1 MRVHRARPRRGTAAV
16 ELAVS
21 IMPLMIIVMGV
32 FEGGRL
38 MMVEE
43 QIVNAAREGARLA
56 VLGGSTMG
64 SSSGTGATEVN
75 YRVRQYLAAAQITNG
90 VTITITDLD
99 DPAITDLPQAA
110 AGDRIQVG
118 VAVPFKNVA
127 WCPPWFFGNATLS
140 SVCIMRKE
148 AP

>member
-1 MRVHRARPRRGTAAV
+1 MRVHQPRPRRGTAAV

-56 VLGGSTMG
+56 ALGGSTMG
-64 SSSGTGATEVN
+64 SSSGTGSTEVN
-75 YRVRQYLAAAQITNG
+75 YRVRQYLSAAQITSG
-90 VTITITDLD
+90 VTITISDLD
-99 DPAITDLPQAA
+99 
-110 AGDRIQVG
+110 
-118 VAVPFKNVA
+118 N
-127 WCPPWFFGNATLS
+127 
-140 SVCIMRKE
+140 
-148 AP
+148 